1 MKRLQIFKS
10 GSILAVVASVIITVT
25 GCQTVTKNYDNAK
38 ARAREDALATAL
50 KYMRQAIRDY
60 THDHGK
66 PPRQLQD
73 LVTSGYFNS
82 IPIDPITT
90 KPDWTVE
97 FHRCNPPSPCEQ
109 LIKDVH
115 SVSAEIS
122 SKNTP
127 YSQW

>member
-1 MKRLQIFKS
+1 MLILKHS
-10 GSILAVVASVIITVT
+10 PILAIVASVIIAVT
-25 GCQTVTKNYDNAK
+25 GCQTVTENYDNAK

-50 KYMRQAIRDY
+50 KYVRQAIRDY

-73 LVTSGYFNS
+73 LMTSGYFNS
-82 IPIDPITT
+82 IPIDPITN
-90 KPDWTVE
+90 KPDWTIE
-97 FHRCNPPSPCEQ
+97 FQQCNPPTPCEL

-115 SVSAEIS
+115 SSSAEMS